1 MSADIV
7 GIKKSLRLL
16 EAFVTGSQAYGTAT
30 PDSDIDLVCFVSE
43 ATKQQLIEVSGG
55 LPVRFGKLNL
65 ILETKVG
72 KLLAWKAALR
82 AVLEANE
89 DNKKQGLP
97 PLTREEAV
105 RIHNEFGIGVD
116 GHEPS
121 GRHGR
126 QRDTFSDDY

>member
-1 MSADIV
+1 MSADLEEI
-7 GIKKSLRLL
+7 KSLRVL

-30 PDSDIDLVCFVSE
+30 PNSDIDVVCFVSE
-43 ATKQQLIEVSGG
+43 TTKQQLIEVSGG

-72 KLLAWKAALR
+72 KFLAWKAALR
-82 AVLEANE
+82 AVLDANQ

-105 RIHNEFGIGVD
+105 KIHNEFQIGVD

-121 GRHGR
+121 GR
-126 QRDTFSDDY
+126 QRDLFSDDY

>member
-1 MSADIV
+1 MSADLAEI
-7 GIKKSLRLL
+7 KSLRVL

-72 KLLAWKAALR
+72 KLLAWKAALG

-121 GRHGR
+121 GR
-126 QRDTFSDDY
+126 QRGTFSDDY